1 MVSAFWSAIAGKLS
15 ERWAAILAP
24 AVAFWSF
31 GALAWVDAG
40 AGCQRLTEINTRLA
54 NANATASVAALLAVL
69 LLLVG
74 SAIVVQRLTL
84 PVLRLLEGYWPSSV
98 QWVTDWRFRIMLAR
112 KAADE
117 TAWQQLQI
125 DLEKGELTPRQRA
138 KLAVLEHH
146 RRHRPV
152 RNAELLSTRIGNI
165 LRAAETRPH
174 HRYGL
179 DAVVIWPRLWL
190 VMSELARQEILESRR
205 SLDVCVAGFIWSAAF
220 VVFTPLAP
228 WALASV
234 LISAAALYWWI
245 PSRAEVFADLVE
257 SAYDLYRVELYRQL
271 RWPLPANPADEVEL
285 GQRLTRYLV
294 RGSDKPYPEF
304 TAPR

>member
-1 MVSAFWSAIAGKLS
+1 
-15 ERWAAILAP
+15 
-24 AVAFWSF
+24 
-31 GALAWVDAG
+31 
-40 AGCQRLTEINTRLA
+40 
-54 NANATASVAALLAVL
+54 
-69 LLLVG
+69 
-74 SAIVVQRLTL
+74 
-84 PVLRLLEGYWPSSV
+84 
-98 QWVTDWRFRIMLAR
+98 MLAR